1 MNEWKAKRSE
11 LEQQLIDAKQTVIK
25 YEGTL
30 KPFRTITESE
40 YRDAKRAVI
49 DLATQISDG
58 DYEAGRPSDP
68 YEGMTAQELRSLY
81 EQKKADYRGFAG
93 SGQEA
98 AELMRIDTRIQA
110 LESEEA
116 E

>member
-40 YRDAKRAVI
+40 YRDARRAVI

-58 DYEAGRPSDP
+58 DYG
-68 YEGMTAQELRSLY
+68 
-81 EQKKADYRGFAG
+81 KADL
-93 SGQEA
+93 QIHTKE
-98 AELMRIDTRIQA
+98 
-110 LESEEA
+110 
-116 E
+116 

>member
-40 YRDAKRAVI
+40 YRDARRAVI
-49 DLATQISDG
+49 DLTTQISDG
-58 DYEAGRPSDP
+58 DYEALP
-68 YEGMTAQELRSLY
+68 TFRSIRRN
-81 EQKKADYRGFAG
+81 DRAG
-93 SGQEA
+93 TS
-98 AELMRIDTRIQA
+98 
-110 LESEEA
+110 ESI
-116 E
+116 